1 MAQQAGAV
9 YEELLMANYDPR
21 LFAGQVTLFD
31 SPLEFGGM
39 RLIHIPEKPL
49 KII

>member
-9 YEELLMANYDPR
+9 YEELLMTNYDPR
-21 LFAGQVTLFD
+21 PFAGQATLFH
-31 SPLEFGGM
+31 SLLEFGGM
-39 RLIHIPEKPL
+39 RLSHIPEKPL

>member
-9 YEELLMANYDPR
+9 YEELLMTNYDPR
-21 LFAGQVTLFD
+21 PFAGQATLFD

-39 RLIHIPEKPL
+39 RLSHIPEKPL